1 MTVSNE
7 SLECPENRSRC
18 SHRSGCDPTH
28 PDEEIPGFETQ
39 AERDAYL
46 VVYADGHSAAS
57 RELLG
62 PPPPPGDMQESLRAT
77 VRDAARL
84 LFGVEALREIDQ
96 VSQHLAGVLT
106 DVALER
112 QAQDLKWGERYLQPG
127 AWLAVLME
135 EVGEVA
141 TETLNPGRIV
151 VPEGQPH
158 RTALYLEL
166 VQVAA
171 VAVVWAEQIRRDPPY
186 YAWNM
191 SGK

>member
-1 MTVSNE
+1 MVDS
-7 SLECPENRSRC
+7 SPGPEYV
-18 SHRSGCDPTH
+18 DPDDGLPSFNT
-28 PDEEIPGFETQ
+28 D

-46 VVYADGHSAAS
+46 IGVADGHSAATK
-57 RELLG
+57 ELL
-62 PPPPPGDMQESLRAT
+62 PPMPPSGDMQESLRAT

-84 LFGVEALREIDQ
+84 LFGVEVLREIDQ

-112 QAQDLKWGERYLQPG
+112 QAQDRKWGERYLQPG

-135 EVGEVA
+135 EVREVA

-158 RTALYLEL
+158 GTALYLEL

-171 VAVVWAEQIRRDPPY
+171 AWAEQIRRDPPY